1 MTYFQNIHSLAD
13 LKKEY
18 RRLALEHH
26 PDKGGDTAIM
36 QQVTTEFGRLFEAWK
51 EKPDIPSTST
61 GYEYDY
67 PGATA
72 KEYTGYVYNEYRWK
86 GRNYKGQHAP
96 EIVGLVRAWLKENLS
111 GIQVLCQT
119 GELPLHPYPV
129 DESGFRGVHQRVR
142 KSSRRCQPPSYPF
155 RQIIDGQGKGC
166 NDEHLRFH
174 HVVQFR

>member
-1 MTYFQNIHSLAD
+1 M
-13 LKKEY
+13 
-18 RRLALEHH
+18 EHH

-96 EIVGLVRAWLKENLS
+96 EIVGLVRH
-111 GIQVLCQT
+111 G
-119 GELPLHPYPV
+119 
-129 DESGFRGVHQRVR
+129 
-142 KSSRRCQPPSYPF
+142 SRRPIRDTSSLPDGRITTPS
-155 RQIIDGQGKGC
+155 ISG
-166 NDEHLRFH
+166 
-174 HVVQFR
+174 